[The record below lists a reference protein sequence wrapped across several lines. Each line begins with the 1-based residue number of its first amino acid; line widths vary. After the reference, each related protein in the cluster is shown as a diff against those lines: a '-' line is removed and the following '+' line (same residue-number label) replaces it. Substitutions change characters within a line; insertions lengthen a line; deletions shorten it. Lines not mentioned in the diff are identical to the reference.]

1 MKSITKT
8 IRVVL
13 SLLLIASALIASPL
27 VNAFQEGWESSP
39 IGTYVPTSHDYFPL
53 PLIPADEGDWLLG
66 DTVSEFPECGST
78 LHTAEILM
86 SGGSRI
92 LRLTSNDSSSSCAD
106 NVWVNLFEVPPLNLN
121 PSFSVPLPSGAII
134 SFEETGNLISP
145 ATGSPHCVVLPC
157 GDTISLTLEDTRGN
171 MLAYILQH
179 APGAVPNEVRS
190 FYREV
195 FIDSNAGTYSR
206 NLFADFNT
214 IPDFNPS
221 GATIRTIAFQVKEHG
236 TATID
241 NICIGASG
249 CVPPP
254 LVTVPDL
261 VGLTQSAA
269 EAVIVAAGLSVGTV
283 TTQNSNTVPAGSVI
297 SHTPAAGT
305 EAIPGTEVDLVVS
318 EGAFISANFSADP
331 TNGNVPLSVNFTDES
346 TGTITSWNWNFGD
359 GTSSAIQ
366 NPSHIYTKPGTY
378 TVSLTISGID
388 GSNTETKTDYIIVNI
403 DEFRILASD
412 GALNDY
418 FGTSVSISSD
428 YAIVGAPFDDDKGH
442 QSGSAYIFEKNGNS
456 WNQVTKLTTSD
467 GAATDSFGWS
477 VSISA
482 NYIIVGA
489 PEQGYTSQSE
499 TARAGSAYIFE
510 NSGNGWNQV
519 AKLTASDGAASDS
532 FGWSVSISGGY
543 AIIGAFDDDDNGIDS
558 GSAYIFEKSGNGW
571 NQVAKL
577 TASDGAASDSFG
589 YSVSI
594 SGGYAIIGARYDD
607 EKKGCAYIFNKS
619 GNSWNQVAKL
629 TASDGA
635 PLNWFGSSVSISGD
649 DAIVSA
655 LYDDDKGTISGSAYI
670 FEKNGNSWNQVTKLT
685 ASDGAAYDFFGS
697 SVSISGGYA
706 IVGARYDDD
715 KGSSSGSA
723 YIFEKSGNS
732 WNEVAKLTASDGAAN
747 NCFGS
752 SVSIFAGYAI
762 VGANEDD
769 DYGWTSGSAYI
780 YDFSILPADSDNDG
794 LSDDIEVAGCTD
806 PYDPD
811 SDNDGILDGTE
822 DANHNRV
829 TDSGETNPC
838 NRDSDSDGMPDGW
851 EIHYGLNPL
860 LDDASEDADEDGY
873 SNLEEYRGGSDPTDR
888 NSLPR
893 QKAMPWI
900 PLLLLDD

>member
-8 IRVVL
+8 VRVIL
-13 SLLLIASALIASPL
+13 SLLLISSALIAPSL
-27 VNAFQEGWESSP
+27 VNAFQEGWESSS
-39 IGTYVPTSHDYFPL
+39 IGTYTPDMPWPF
-53 PLIPADEGDWLLG
+53 IDGDEGDWILAA
-66 DTVSEFPECGST
+66 TAEFPECGST
-78 LHTAEILM
+78 PHTAEILS
-86 SGGSRI
+86 SGGNKS
-92 LRLTSNDSSSSCAD
+92 LRLTSNVSNCFD
-106 NVWVNLFEVPPLNLN
+106 NVWVHIVEIPELEMNTGFSIPLTAGT
-121 PSFSVPLPSGAII
+121 VI
-134 SFEETGNLISP
+134 SFEETGSLINP
-145 ATGSPHCVVLPC
+145 ETGPHTCLVPSACSDNVSVV
-157 GDTISLTLEDTRGN
+157 LEDTRGN
-171 MLAYILQH
+171 MLAYVLQR
-179 APGAVPNEVRS
+179 APDATPNVYRSYYREIFLDPNEGV
-190 FYREV
+190 
-195 FIDSNAGTYSR
+195 YSR
-206 NLFADFNT
+206 NLFSDFQI
-214 IPDFNPS
+214 IPDFIPTGVS
-221 GATIRTIAFQVKEHG
+221 IRQVVFQVSNHG

-241 NICIGASG
+241 NICIGTSG
-249 CVPPP
+249 CITPTFVS
-254 LVTVPDL
+254 VPDL

-269 EAVIVAAGLSVGTV
+269 EAAIVAADLSVGTV

-297 SHTPAAGT
+297 SQTPAAGT
-305 EAIPGTEVDLVVS
+305 EAIPGTEVDLIVS
-318 EGAFISANFSADP
+318 EGAFISANFNADP
-331 TNGNVPLSVNFTDES
+331 TSGNAPLHVNFTDES
-346 TGTITSWNWNFGD
+346 TGTIISWNWTFGD
-359 GTSSAIQ
+359 GTNSSIQ

-442 QSGSAYIFEKNGNS
+442 QSGSAYIFEKSGNS
-456 WNQVTKLTTSD
+456 WNEVAKLTASD
-467 GAATDSFGWS
+467 GAASDSFGQS

-489 PEQGYTSQSE
+489 PEQGYTNQPE

-532 FGWSVSISGGY
+532 FG
-543 AIIGAFDDDDNGIDS
+543 
-558 GSAYIFEKSGNGW
+558 
-571 NQVAKL
+571 Q
-577 TASDGAASDSFG
+577 
-589 YSVSI
+589 SVSI

-607 EKKGCAYIFNKS
+607 EKKGCAYIFEKS
-619 GNSWNQVAKL
+619 GNGWNQVAKL

-670 FEKNGNSWNQVTKLT
+670 FEKSGNSWNQVTKLT
-685 ASDGAAYDFFGS
+685 ASDGVAYDFFGW

-715 KGSSSGSA
+715 KGSESGSA

-732 WNEVAKLTASDGAAN
+732 WNQVAKLTASDGAAN

-780 YDFSILPADSDNDG
+780 FDLSI
-794 LSDDIEVAGCTD
+794 SDD
-806 PYDPD
+806 
-811 SDNDGILDGTE
+811 L
-822 DANHNRV
+822 
-829 TDSGETNPC
+829 SG
-838 NRDSDSDGMPDGW
+838 GV
-851 EIHYGLNPL
+851 
-860 LDDASEDADEDGY
+860 
-873 SNLEEYRGGSDPTDR
+873 
-888 NSLPR
+888 
-893 QKAMPWI
+893 AMPWI
-900 PLLLLDD
+900 PLLLLDDE